1 MNQAVQQMLARY
13 DCKNENDYINAI
25 REIMQELTLQGLWR
39 GKFFEHAA
47 FYGGTAL
54 RILYGLN
61 RSSEDLD
68 FSLLK
73 PNPAFRLSSYAE
85 ALKRELAS
93 SGFATEFV
101 EKEKNPAS
109 HIDSAFLKTN
119 TKTQMISIGLPEAL
133 TDRIH
138 SRTELKIK
146 LEVDIDPP
154 MGFQPEVK
162 TLLRPIPH
170 SVRVYTLPDLLA
182 GKLHAVLC
190 RKWRNRAKGRD
201 WYDMV
206 WYAGNHPQVDLAHLE
221 ERMRQSG
228 DYPDSHPLTLER
240 LREFLN
246 ASIDTVDVEM
256 LKSDVRPFI
265 RDRQE
270 LDLWSK
276 DFFRMVVASFVADM
290 PKGEGRRR

>member
-1 MNQAVQQMLARY
+1 MNQAIHQMLDRY
-13 DCKNENDYINAI
+13 ECRNEDDYINAI
-25 REIMQELTLQGLWR
+25 REIMQELALQGLWR

-61 RSSEDLD
+61 RGSEDLD

-73 PNPAFRLSSYAE
+73 PNKDFRIAGCAD
-85 ALKRELAS
+85 ALKRELSAF
-93 SGFATEFV
+93 GFTVDFV
-101 EKEKNPAS
+101 EKEKNRETN
-109 HIDSAFLKTN
+109 IDSAFLKAN
-119 TKTQMISIGLPEAL
+119 TKMQLISIGLPSAL

-138 SRTELKIK
+138 SRKDLKIK
-146 LEVDIDPP
+146 LEIDIDPP
-154 MGFQPEVK
+154 PGFQTEVK

-170 SVRVYTLPDLLA
+170 TVRVYALPDLLA

-190 RKWRNRAKGRD
+190 RKWRNRSKGRD

-206 WYAGNHPQVDLAHLE
+206 WYAGNHPLVNLAHLE
-221 ERMRQSG
+221 QRMRQSG
-228 DYPDSHPLTLER
+228 NYPDEQPLTPER

-246 ASIDTVDVEM
+246 AAIDNADIET
-256 LKSDVRPFI
+256 LKADVRPFI
-265 RDRQE
+265 RDQQE

-276 DFFRMVVASFVADM
+276 DFFRQIV
-290 PKGEGRRR
+290 GEFRA